1 MATTRHNYGETSQNL
16 TFKPHR
22 RHVWKGVFWVAVY
35 LLLVLTP
42 LFVLLVQAPPGL
54 GFWRDFSVALGF
66 AGTAMAAMM
75 FVLTA
80 RFRRASAPFGV
91 DIIYYFHRQ
100 SAVVALI
107 FIIAHPVI
115 LLLVDSELAPLFG
128 SAALPWSLRTG
139 LIATLLFLIIVASS
153 LWRQKLSLDYDG
165 WRLWHAILAPL
176 ALLAA
181 YLHIRG
187 VGYYS
192 GHSWKAALWL
202 LIMISVLLVYLYF
215 LLVRPAMISR
225 RPYLIEENQEVV
237 SGIRSLTL
245 RPSLPADFSFLAG
258 QFAFLTIGNS
268 PFALKGHPFSI
279 TSSASRPERL
289 TFNIK
294 AAGDFTS
301 RVKEAVPGQT
311 VYVDGPY
318 GAFCCDRYP
327 APGLVFLVRG
337 IGCAPIM
344 GMLRTLADRG
354 DRRPIQL
361 IWGGRSWRRVP
372 FTDEIEEMRRV
383 LALDVVYVLEAP
395 PRDWQGE
402 TGQITAELLNRRL
415 PADRKNR
422 EYFVCGPVPMM
433 QMAEK
438 GLRRAGVSLTRIHS
452 ELWHLA

>member
-1 MATTRHNYGETSQNL
+1 MVVDFSRSYQNSAVSPRH
-16 TFKPHR
+16 
-22 RHVWKGVFWVAVY
+22 RHVQKGIFWVSAY
-35 LLLVLTP
+35 LLLVLAP
-42 LFVLLVQAPPGL
+42 LFVLLVQPPSGL

-66 AGTAMAAMM
+66 AATAMTAMM

-80 RFRRASAPFGV
+80 RFRKASAPFGV

-100 SAVVALI
+100 TAVVALI
-107 FIIAHPVI
+107 FIMAHPVI
-115 LLLVDSELAPLFG
+115 LLLADPELVPLFG
-128 SAALPWSLRTG
+128 SAALPWSLRMG
-139 LIATLLFLIIVASS
+139 LIATLFFLLIIATS
-153 LWRQKLSLDYDG
+153 LWRQELSLDYDG

-176 ALLAA
+176 ALLTA

-192 GHSWKAALWL
+192 AAFWKETLWL
-202 LIMISVLLVYLYF
+202 LIMITVLLVYLYF
-215 LLVRPAMISR
+215 LVARPAMLR
-225 RPYLIEENQEVV
+225 RNPYLIEENNELV

-245 RPSLPADFSFLAG
+245 RPAVPGNFKFMAG
-258 QFAFLTIGNS
+258 QFAFLTIGDS

-279 TSSASRPERL
+279 TSSASQPERL
-289 TFNIK
+289 SFSIK
-294 AAGDFTS
+294 ASGDFTS
-301 RVKEAVPGQT
+301 KIKEIAPGET

-327 APGLVFLVRG
+327 ASGLGFVVRG
-337 IGCAPIM
+337 IGCAPVM
-344 GMLRTLADRG
+344 AMLRTLADRR
-354 DRRPIQL
+354 DPRPIQL

-372 FTDEIEEMRRV
+372 FTDEIDRLRRMV
-383 LALDVVYVLEAP
+383 DLEVIYVLEAP

-402 TGQITAELLNRRL
+402 TGLITAELLNRRL
-415 PADRKNR
+415 PADRRNW

-438 GLRRAGVSLTRIHS
+438 GLRRAGVPLTRIHS